1 MTSNRVKYILGFALV
16 ILGLSKVNAQTK
28 RDSSNAEIKQQA
40 IEMREK
46 LNKYMADKLLEEQVK
61 KDPGVQVFFDSI
73 STTLTNQQ
81 LEINKL
87 KEQFERLE
95 KQLNDGVYTNGTP
108 KLRQIQDSMI
118 ADVAR
123 GVAFHR
129 VSDKQLNL
137 YFPFDGFGLTKDQRA
152 ELRSFLSSQKAIVVK
167 VNGYTDWMGTEKHN
181 KELAANR
188 CTSIIKVVN
197 GFRIRHKVSTNI
209 NCNNNEVYN
218 VQTAKWCRRVEV
230 IIQ

>member
-1 MTSNRVKYILGFALV
+1 MTSKTFKYVLGIGFLFF
-16 ILGLSKVNAQTK
+16 GLSNINAQTK
-28 RDSSNAEIKQQA
+28 RDSSNTEIRQQA

-95 KQLNDGVYTNGTP
+95 KQLNDGVYSNGTP
-108 KLRQIQDSMI
+108 KLRQIQDSLI
-118 ADVAR
+118 SDVAR

-129 VSDKQLNL
+129 VGDKQLNL
-137 YFPFDGFGLTKDQRA
+137 YFPFDRFGLTKDQRA
-152 ELRSFLSSQKAIVVK
+152 ALRSFLSSQKAMVVK
-167 VNGYTDWMGTEKHN
+167 VNGYTDWMGTEQHN

-188 CTSIIKVVN
+188 CLSVVKVVN

-209 NCNNNEVYN
+209 NCNNNQVYN
-218 VQTAKWCRRVEV
+218 AQTAKWCRRVE
-230 IIQ
+230 IILQ

>member
-108 KLRQIQDSMI
+108 KLRKIQDSMI
-118 ADVAR
+118 NDVAR

-137 YFPFDGFGLTKDQRA
+137 YFPFDRFGLTKDQRA

-188 CTSIIKVVN
+188 CGSIVKVVN
-197 GFRIRHKVSTNI
+197 GFRIRHKVSANI

>member
-1 MTSNRVKYILGFALV
+1 MTSKTFKYILGIWLLF
-16 ILGLSKVNAQTK
+16 LGLSNTQAQTK
-28 RDSSNAEIKQQA
+28 RDSSNAEIRQQA

-95 KQLNDGVYTNGTP
+95 KQLNDGMYTNGAP

-118 ADVAR
+118 ADLAR
-123 GVAFHR
+123 GVAFHK

-137 YFPFDGFGLTKDQRA
+137 YFPFDRFGLTKDQRA
-152 ELRSFLSSQKAIVVK
+152 ALRSFLSSQKAMVVK
-167 VNGYTDWMGTEKHN
+167 VNGYTDWMGTEQHN
-181 KELAANR
+181 KELANNR
-188 CTSIIKVVN
+188 CLSVVKVVN
-197 GFRIRHKVSTNI
+197 GFRIRHKISTNI

-218 VQTAKWCRRVEV
+218 AQTAKWCRRVE
-230 IIQ
+230 IILQ

>member
-108 KLRQIQDSMI
+108 KLRKIQDSMI
-118 ADVAR
+118 NDVAR

-137 YFPFDGFGLTKDQRA
+137 YFPFDRFGLTKDQRA

-188 CTSIIKVVN
+188 CGSIVKVVN

>member
-16 ILGLSKVNAQTK
+16 ILGLSNVNAQTK

-61 KDPGVQVFFDSI
+61 KDPGVQEFFDSI

-108 KLRQIQDSMI
+108 KLRKIQDSMI
-118 ADVAR
+118 NDVAR

-129 VSDKQLNL
+129 VSDKHLNL
-137 YFPFDGFGLTKDQRA
+137 YFPFDRFGLTKDQRA

-188 CTSIIKVVN
+188 CGSIVKVVN

>member
-16 ILGLSKVNAQTK
+16 IFGLSNVNAQTK

-81 LEINKL
+81 LEITKL

-137 YFPFDGFGLTKDQRA
+137 YFPFDRFGLTKDQRA

-188 CTSIIKVVN
+188 CGSIVKVVN

-218 VQTAKWCRRVEV
+218 AQTAKWCRRVEV

>member
-1 MTSNRVKYILGFALV
+1 MTSKQAKYIFSIALMV
-16 ILGLSKVNAQTK
+16 LGLSNVSAQTK

-73 STTLTNQQ
+73 STTLNKQQ
-81 LEINKL
+81 QEINEL
-87 KEQFERLE
+87 KEQFANLE
-95 KQLNDGVYTNGTP
+95 KLLNEGAYTNGTP
-108 KLRQIQDSMI
+108 KQKQILDSMI
-118 ADVAR
+118 SDVAR

-137 YFPFDGFGLTKDQRA
+137 YFPFDRFGLTKDQRA

-181 KELAANR
+181 KELASNR
-188 CTSIIKVVN
+188 CLSIVKVVN

>member
-1 MTSNRVKYILGFALV
+1 MTSKTFKYVLGIGFLFF
-16 ILGLSKVNAQTK
+16 GLSNINAQTK
-28 RDSSNAEIKQQA
+28 RDSSNTEIRQQA

-95 KQLNDGVYTNGTP
+95 KQLNDGVYSNGTP
-108 KLRQIQDSMI
+108 KLRQAQDSLI
-118 ADVAR
+118 NDVAR

-129 VSDKQLNL
+129 VGDKQLNL
-137 YFPFDGFGLTKDQRA
+137 YFPFDRFGLTKDQRA
-152 ELRSFLSSQKAIVVK
+152 ALRSFLSSQKAMVVK
-167 VNGYTDWMGTEKHN
+167 VNGYTDWMGTEQHN

-188 CTSIIKVVN
+188 CLSVVKVVN

-209 NCNNNEVYN
+209 NCNNNQVYN
-218 VQTAKWCRRVEV
+218 AQTAKWCRRVE
-230 IIQ
+230 IILQ

>member
-73 STTLTNQQ
+73 STTLTKQQ

>member
-1 MTSNRVKYILGFALV
+1 MTSKTFKYILGIGFLFF
-16 ILGLSKVNAQTK
+16 GLSNTNAQTK
-28 RDSSNAEIKQQA
+28 RDSSNTEIRQQA

-108 KLRQIQDSMI
+108 KLRQIQDSLI
-118 ADVAR
+118 SDVAR

-129 VSDKQLNL
+129 VGDKQLNL
-137 YFPFDGFGLTKDQRA
+137 YFPFDRFGLTKDQRA
-152 ELRSFLSSQKAIVVK
+152 ALRSFLSSQKAMVVK
-167 VNGYTDWMGTEKHN
+167 VNGYTDWMGTEQHN

-188 CTSIIKVVN
+188 CLSVVKVVN

-209 NCNNNEVYN
+209 NCNNNQVYN
-218 VQTAKWCRRVEV
+218 TETAKWCRRVE
-230 IIQ
+230 IILQ